1 MAQAFAEKVGAT
13 LRQVQL
19 WTDQG
24 VIKCLPETKHQ
35 GRGRKRL
42 YDLSELPIGSLAAV
56 LARMQFTI
64 GVLEGYADIVRNF
77 LHEKQPERHYEEER
91 PRDWYR
97 RAFRAQVESW
107 MVFIPELVDGKLW
120 FSWEE
125 ERTIAKLLKTR
136 RVCVLVN
143 VKPVISAFVT

>member
-1 MAQAFAEKVGAT
+1 M
-13 LRQVQL
+13 RQVQL

-42 YDLSELPIGSLAAV
+42 YDQFELPIGALVAV
-56 LARMQFTI
+56 LARVQFTI
-64 GVLEGYADIVRNF
+64 GVLQGYADTVRNF
-77 LHEKQPERHYEEER
+77 LHERQPASHYEEKR

-97 RAFRAQVESW
+97 RAFRGQVESW

-120 FSWEE
+120 FSWEDE
-125 ERTIAKLLKTR
+125 QKIAELLKTR
-136 RVCVLVN
+136 RACVLVN
-143 VKPVISAFVT
+143 VKEVISPFVR